1 MVRQGKVITMD
12 QTNDHLEQR
21 VTALEQQVSSLKETV
36 ESLQTVITT
45 STAVPSTS
53 KATTKKLPK
62 SSDSEEILSWVDKSA
77 ILPRVATTSF
87 ILAISLA
94 LRTAADSGALDLQ
107 LGSFIGM
114 LFALGLLVY
123 SWFAYSKN
131 SIHAPVYILWGTIVM
146 CAVVVEAHRVFST
159 IPAELAYFAMAVT
172 GGIATII
179 SRRFRVALPVF
190 AGTLGMSFGAFAL
203 DYPSPV
209 FPYLAVIMIIANI
222 FAAYASHIL
231 RASWLRWLL
240 LALTIFMVQIWDMK
254 LSIYLGRLAIENL
267 EFSIRG
273 FLPSV
278 GLLCTTF
285 SVIALLGVRGII
297 QDKVAK
303 FDLSLPIINACWLY
317 LVGQYALDKNL
328 IEPLAFGWLALV
340 GAFAHLGVAWWLAH
354 REEGGSAGTTTFALA
369 GGLIFA
375 FAAPMALG
383 HALIATTLVAIM
395 AVSMIIISG
404 RINNPGLRIAS
415 YLLQLY
421 SCTALVF
428 ILRTTEGTHPSLIG
442 AASSGLLAAIAFYHY
457 SWARQHPPSSDQ
469 PIYAGF
475 NKNDRGASILLIA
488 ALFSAFFTLRVGLYQ
503 VLDLLHSATPRI
515 FAGSQS
521 VLINASAAGLLL
533 LSLYKLNKELRN
545 VAIVIT
551 VIGAAKVFLLD
562 MVQLKGV
569 PLLFSVFSFGLV
581 AALASFILGRWSKAK
596 KAKTDQITPIT

>member
-1 MVRQGKVITMD
+1 MN
-12 QTNDHLEQR
+12 QTTDHLEQR
-21 VTALEQQVSSLKETV
+21 VTALEEQVSELQTTV
-36 ESLQTVITT
+36 ETLQSSLSASVTPTIKEPESV
-45 STAVPSTS
+45 
-53 KATTKKLPK
+53 TKRA
-62 SSDSEEILSWVDKSA
+62 SRAGDSEEILSWVDKSA

-114 LFALGLLVY
+114 LFAFGLLIY
-123 SWFAYSKN
+123 SWFAYRNN
-131 SIHAPVYILWGTIVM
+131 SIHAPVFIVWGTIVM
-146 CAVVVEAHRVFST
+146 CAVTVEAHRVFST
-159 IPAELAYFAMAVT
+159 IPTELAYFAMAVT
-172 GGIATII
+172 GGIATIV

-209 FPYLAVIMIIANI
+209 FPYLAIIMIFANL

-240 LALTIFMVQIWDMK
+240 LALTIFMFQIWNMK
-254 LSIYLGRLAIENL
+254 LTIYLGRLALENL
-267 EFSIRG
+267 DFSIRG
-273 FLPSV
+273 FLPSA
-278 GLLCTTF
+278 GLICTTF
-285 SVIALLGVRGII
+285 SVIALLGVRGMI
-297 QDKVAK
+297 QDKVSK
-303 FDLSLPIINACWLY
+303 FDLTLPVINVCWLY
-317 LVGQYALDKNL
+317 LIGQNALGQQL
-328 IEPLAFGWLALV
+328 IEPLAFGWLTLV
-340 GAFAHLGVAWWLAH
+340 GACAHLGVAWWLAH
-354 REEGGSAGTTTFALA
+354 DQEGGSPGTTTFALA
-369 GGLIFA
+369 GGLMFA
-375 FAAPMALG
+375 ISAPMALG
-383 HALIATTLVAIM
+383 HDLIATTLIAIM

-404 RINNPGLRIAS
+404 RINNPGLRLAS

-428 ILRTTEGTHPSLIG
+428 ILKTTEGTHPSLVG
-442 AASSGLLAAIAFYHY
+442 ALSSGLLAAIAFYHY
-457 SWARQHPPSSDQ
+457 SWARQHPPTNGDSLHDAF
-469 PIYAGF
+469 I
-475 NKNDRGASILLIA
+475 KNDRGASIVLIA

-503 VLDLLHSATPRI
+503 VLDLLHAATPRI

-551 VIGAAKVFLLD
+551 VIGAGKVFLLD

-581 AALASFILGRWSKAK
+581 AALASFILGRWGKAK
-596 KAKTDQITPIT
+596 KAQES